1 MHLKF
6 LKLVRGLTN
15 KGLMTDSP
23 YHRRLTALLPPDILK
38 AIKDGETIIPLDPEK
53 VSVHYYKKDD
63 WLVWANPMIYAI
75 LDDII
80 MLEKMKLA
88 DISALRWCYF

>member
-1 MHLKF
+1 M
-6 LKLVRGLTN
+6 
-15 KGLMTDSP
+15 
-23 YHRRLTALLPPDILK
+23 LPPDILK
-38 AIKDGETIIPLDPEK
+38 AIEDGQRIIPLDPEK

-80 MLEKMKLA
+80 MLGKNEA
-88 DISALRWCYF
+88 CRYIGFRWCYF